1 MHPPTVSIGLLA
13 YNEERF
19 IGKTIESLLA
29 QDFTDFEVVVSDNC
43 STDRTPDICRE
54 YAARDPRLVYAR
66 NPRNVGSARNVNA
79 AFSRARGK
87 YFILA
92 CGHDLWDPTLLSKCV
107 AVLESDPSV
116 VLCYTDCAFIDE
128 DDRVTVKLPR
138 QVDTRGMSLRRRYNA
153 VLWGLDCNAICGLHR
168 TEAFRQ
174 ALPMLPVIGPD
185 SVVLS
190 ELSMLGAFAN
200 IPEPLF
206 FLRVFRTCGQMPAIW
221 QRMLNRETRWWH
233 VPGLFRDFV
242 RAFLAIVSRRA
253 PTPSDRL
260 YLGASTLLRLVR
272 MIAGSL
278 AMLFGSTVF
287 PRTYARFTDWLVLSR
302 RRRGPAAAPRDPAE
316 ESDTPGEPP
325 A

>member
-1 MHPPTVSIGLLA
+1 M
-13 YNEERF
+13 
-19 IGKTIESLLA
+19 
-29 QDFTDFEVVVSDNC
+29 
-43 STDRTPDICRE
+43 
-54 YAARDPRLVYAR
+54 
-66 NPRNVGSARNVNA
+66 
-79 AFSRARGK
+79 
-87 YFILA
+87 
-92 CGHDLWDPTLLSKCV
+92 
-107 AVLESDPSV
+107 
-116 VLCYTDCAFIDE
+116 LCYTDCAFIDE